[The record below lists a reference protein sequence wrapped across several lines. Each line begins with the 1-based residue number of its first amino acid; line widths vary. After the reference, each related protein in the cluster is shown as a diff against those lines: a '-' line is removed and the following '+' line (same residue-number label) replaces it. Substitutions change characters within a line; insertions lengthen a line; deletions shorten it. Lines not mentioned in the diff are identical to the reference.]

1 MPSSQQDKICN
12 VLTFVGLLAVIV
24 MGVVSLIP
32 EKGREHSVLEAA
44 QESADTMP
52 FKPDTLE
59 EISGVEQETQVT
71 TARVDTLVSDTLLHR
86 GESVDPSDTAIAI
99 KPHTS
104 SNKEGAEERNKVI
117 SHEED
122 VPVTQ
127 NSETHNG
134 GDLDTSSPSST
145 SKYVK

>member
-59 EISGVEQETQVT
+59 EISGVEQETPVN
-71 TARVDTLVSDTLLHR
+71 TARVDTFVSDTLLHR
-86 GESVDPSDTAIAI
+86 GESVEPSDTAIAI

-104 SNKEGAEERNKVI
+104 SKEEAEERSKVT

-134 GDLDTSSPSST
+134 ENHDTSSPSST